1 MCSLSPGT
9 LSCSSPFLQTVLCA
23 QNQTHFSNCMSKE
36 TDQSRTVLFW
46 EYILRVKSTHWI
58 LLTLVPV
65 SQLIILG
72 KFFKNR
78 DSKSHLHGVKGGK
91 YWCFISGMDWPIG
104 PKTSEL
110 IWEFRSKCGLCGSRD
125 SLLFE
130 AFSFVVLLKKSDSS
144 QLPSPSNFSTPLKLP
159 DWSGQK

>member
-23 QNQTHFSNCMSKE
+23 QNQTRFSNCMTKE

-46 EYILRVKSTHWI
+46 ENVLRVKSTHRI
-58 LLTLVPV
+58 LLPLIPV

-78 DSKSHLHGVKGGK
+78 DSRKSPGWSQGWQILVFHFRHGLTHGTQNLGVNMRIQIQM
-91 YWCFISGMDWPIG
+91 WAPWLTRFTFIWGIQLCSSPKEIRLFPAPQSG
-104 PKTSEL
+104 
-110 IWEFRSKCGLCGSRD
+110 
-125 SLLFE
+125 
-130 AFSFVVLLKKSDSS
+130 
-144 QLPSPSNFSTPLKLP
+144 NFSTPLKLP